1 MLEESALQAL
11 VEEAERAH
19 ALDGEAAAARER
31 IKTKEAL
38 TAFHNS
44 RMESL
49 QERLDGL
56 KRAKAAPLRLLAKS
70 YAARMDKG
78 VPRPVARSVRPDLLE
93 PTAPPRD
100 VERPVRVVADCELLE
115 VQNGSR
121 IILVGFSVVSYL
133 LFEVWWRRCEVSGF
147 RASPLC

>member
-1 MLEESALQAL
+1 
-11 VEEAERAH
+11 
-19 ALDGEAAAARER
+19 
-31 IKTKEAL
+31 
-38 TAFHNS
+38 
-44 RMESL
+44 MESL

-56 KRAKAAPLRLLAKS
+56 KRAKAAPLRLLAES

-147 RASPLC
+147 RSSPLC